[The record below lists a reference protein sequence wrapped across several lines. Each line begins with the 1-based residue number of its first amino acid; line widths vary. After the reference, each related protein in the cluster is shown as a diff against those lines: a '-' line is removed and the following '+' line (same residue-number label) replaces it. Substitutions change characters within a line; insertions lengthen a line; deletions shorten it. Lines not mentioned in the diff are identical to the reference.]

1 MVCTTKLAMTSVD
14 KVGQIAAP
22 AAPVAP
28 SGTQY
33 KDGLSTMYLP
43 LYAFLRVAD
52 LNEAAGAA
60 DATRGLNHEG
70 IRPVDL

>member
-1 MVCTTKLAMTSVD
+1 MTSVD
-14 KVGQIAAP
+14 KVGQI

-43 LYAFLRVAD
+43 LFAFLRVAD
-52 LNEAAGAA
+52 YS
-60 DATRGLNHEG
+60 ATESVT
-70 IRPVDL
+70 I